1 MTSRTSR
8 TPSRRMRTTC
18 RSERWFRT
26 LVVAGAL
33 VAPVATGAQQ
43 ERQAVAPGAPTRSAR
58 GERVHLVLP
67 GETLWSLATRY
78 LGDGHRWEEIVARNR
93 AVVSSARSLEAGT
106 TLRIPAARAGRPS
119 APAVRPG
126 ALPATVANG
135 VSALPARRTGD
146 DGFARFAGRTVF
158 FAERRSALASDANGA
173 GGARPV
179 SVAEPV
185 GSGRAG
191 EMMAGTARDALA
203 RELIGAPWVAADE
216 EMAGAG
222 RVTRRLEEMAI
233 ASGEDAR
240 ELHLYDRV
248 ALRAPRS
255 ARASVGSDLL
265 AVVMRRLD
273 GVGLVAIPVGV
284 VRVTQ
289 AESAVGEAL
298 GRVIA
303 KYGSVEEGVLLVP
316 FPVPSVATVPL
327 DGAASAPTPS
337 GERGDLAGID
347 GEVLTVMDGALLPT
361 LQHVVLVDAGSGRGV
376 RSGDAVTFF
385 ADEASRAR
393 GRATDVVARGTV
405 LRVSVGGASV
415 LIVQQAQPGL
425 REGTLLR
432 IRTTTR

>member
-18 RSERWFRT
+18 RFERLIRT

-43 ERQAVAPGAPTRSAR
+43 TRPGAVPGAPTRSAR

-78 LGDGHRWEEIVARNR
+78 LGDGHRWEEIVALNR

-106 TLRIPAARAGRPS
+106 TLRIPAAGAGRTS
-119 APAVRPG
+119 APAARAG

-135 VSALPARRTGD
+135 VSALPARRAGD

-158 FAERRSALASDANGA
+158 FAERRSAIGSDANVA

-179 SVAEPV
+179 GSADPV
-185 GSGRAG
+185 GSGRSG
-191 EMMAGTARDALA
+191 GTMAGTARDALV

-222 RVTRRLEEMAI
+222 RVTHRLEEMAI
-233 ASGEDAR
+233 ASGDDAR

-289 AESAVGEAL
+289 AESADGEAF

-316 FPVPSVATVPL
+316 FPASSVAAVPP
-327 DGAASAPTPS
+327 DGTASASTT
-337 GERGDLAGID
+337 GGGRGDLAGID

-361 LQHVVLVDAGSGRGV
+361 LQHFVLVDAGSGRGV

-405 LRVSVGGASV
+405 LRASAGGASV
-415 LIVQQAQPGL
+415 LIVQQAQPAL
-425 REGTLLR
+425 RVGTVLR
-432 IRTTTR
+432 IQTTSR

>member
-1 MTSRTSR
+1 
-8 TPSRRMRTTC
+8 MRTTC

-43 ERQAVAPGAPTRSAR
+43 ERQAAVPSAPTRSAQ

-78 LGDGHRWEEIVARNR
+78 LGDGHRWKEIVARNR
-93 AVVSSARSLEAGT
+93 AVVSSARSLESGT
-106 TLRIPAARAGRPS
+106 TLRIPAARAGTPS
-119 APAVRPG
+119 THSARAG

-135 VSALPARRTGD
+135 VSALPARRAGD
-146 DGFARFAGRTVF
+146 DGFTRFAGRTVF
-158 FAERRSALASDANGA
+158 FAERRSALASDANVAGGAGGA

-179 SVAEPV
+179 SSANPV

-191 EMMAGTARDALA
+191 GMTAGTARDALD

-248 ALRAPRS
+248 ALRAPPS
-255 ARASVGSDLL
+255 ARAGVGSDLL

-273 GVGLVAIPVGV
+273 GVGLVSIPVGV

-289 AESAVGEAL
+289 AESVDGEAL

-316 FPVPSVATVPL
+316 FPAPSVAASPPVGTASAP
-327 DGAASAPTPS
+327 ASAPTS
-337 GERGDLAGID
+337 GGERGDRAGID

-385 ADEASRAR
+385 ADETSRDR

-405 LRVSVGGASV
+405 LRASVGGASV
-415 LIVQQAQPGL
+415 LIVQQAQPAL

-432 IRTTTR
+432 IQATSR